1 MQRYWSKSQNIF
13 ILMICL
19 YIIFCFLLVDNVNAQ
34 MNPKDAPKISE
45 SKNTPSGSP
54 IWGPPSALPEKFDWI
69 QLTSGEWL
77 KGDLKVLYDKKLEF
91 DSDELDLLEL
101 DLNLPQSSGHTE

>member
-1 MQRYWSKSQNIF
+1 MS
-13 ILMICL
+13 
-19 YIIFCFLLVDNVNAQ
+19 IIQ
-34 MNPKDAPKISE
+34 KNPKDAPKISE

-54 IWGPPSALPEKFDWI
+54 IWSPTSALPEKFDWI

-101 DLNLPQSSGHTE
+101 DWEDVKQIRGYKLFSVRFEPTELPVSGKRSG

>member
-1 MQRYWSKSQNIF
+1 MSMPKK
-13 ILMICL
+13 
-19 YIIFCFLLVDNVNAQ
+19 
-34 MNPKDAPKISE
+34 NPKDDPKISE

-77 KGDLKVLYDKKLEF
+77 KGDLKHAIFTED
-91 DSDELDLLEL
+91 DLR
-101 DLNLPQSSGHTE
+101 